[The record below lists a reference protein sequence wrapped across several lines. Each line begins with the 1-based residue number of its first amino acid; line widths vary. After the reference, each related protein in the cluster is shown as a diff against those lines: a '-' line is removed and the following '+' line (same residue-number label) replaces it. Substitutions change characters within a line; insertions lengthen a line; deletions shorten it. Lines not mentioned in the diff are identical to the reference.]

1 MDSFFRENGPRWH
14 VEHGRRLDIPV
25 LFGQGTTDTLFPL
38 QQGLANWRTA
48 ITPHARRHSIFVAYN
63 GGHTLPAVLPSGV
76 SVASDPCSEQ
86 LAGGTFTDLT
96 IRFLDEQLEG
106 RHTGLRGYGKLHL
119 ATPDSTCTTV
129 ATPRANTTYD
139 VGTVATPETG
149 GAPIAYAVAQGP
161 IRVAGTPF
169 LTGTLTALGVN
180 NRAFYGLAVGT
191 SPADAHLVQNNVLPL
206 STTAPVV
213 GEQRR
218 IALPSVAIDVPAGQ
232 TLYLLATPVSDTFV
246 GMGSR
251 TPGAVVLEDTAVH
264 LPVVGG

>member
-1 MDSFFRENGPRWH
+1 MID
-14 VEHGRRLDIPV
+14 
-25 LFGQGTTDTLFPL
+25 
-38 QQGLANWRTA
+38 
-48 ITPHARRHSIFVAYN
+48 
-63 GGHTLPAVLPSGV
+63 PAVSP
-76 SVASDPCSEQ
+76 PT
-86 LAGGTFTDLT
+86 TF
-96 IRFLDEQLEG
+96 R
-106 RHTGLRGYGKLHL
+106 
-119 ATPDSTCTTV
+119 SMS
-129 ATPRANTTYD
+129 ANSAMT
-139 VGTVATPETG
+139 GTVATTETG
-149 GAPIAYAVAQGP
+149 GAPMAYAVAPGP
-161 IRVAGTPF
+161 IRVAGTPY

-218 IALPSVAIDVPAGQ
+218 IDLPSVAIDVPAGQ
-232 TLYLLATPVSDTFV
+232 TLYVLASPVSDTFV